1 MEKWSFNSLFLKKI
15 KVLWIKHL
23 SEITW
28 SLPSIIHS
36 FYYLL
41 NVYVCQPAFLS
52 FSMDVY
58 TSFVQVKSYIV
69 CQGCEKGNM
78 QMLQSIYVTE

>member
-1 MEKWSFNSLFLKKI
+1 MIFTINYSLLLLFIECLRMSTSFPFIL
-15 KVLWIKHL
+15 
-23 SEITW
+23 
-28 SLPSIIHS
+28 
-36 FYYLL
+36 
-41 NVYVCQPAFLS
+41 

-58 TSFVQVKSYIV
+58 TSFVQVKRYIV

>member
-1 MEKWSFNSLFLKKI
+1 MVFTVHYSLHLLFIEFLCMSISFPFIL
-15 KVLWIKHL
+15 
-23 SEITW
+23 
-28 SLPSIIHS
+28 
-36 FYYLL
+36 
-41 NVYVCQPAFLS
+41 

-78 QMLQSIYVTE
+78 QMLQNIYVTE